1 MKLPLRA
8 EPTSGN
14 RFNLPLAALWL
25 GASMLAA
32 HGAQAHKAKAPPLT
46 MAAASQQSAQQNGP
60 GADFPVTL
68 GEAYSIGN
76 TQYVPADV
84 MNYDAVGIVAVD
96 GQGAGVSAAHHT
108 LPIPSY
114 VEITSLT
121 SGRTILVRVD
131 RRGPMDSNRVISL
144 SAGAA
149 AQLGLADHDTVR
161 VRRVNP
167 PESERAVLRA
177 GGMASERMPTPQ
189 PLLAVLIRRL
199 APDEPVSLTSAAQGG
214 AAQGAAAGSGA
225 MAGGMVAPVAQ
236 MPPQTAA
243 MPASDLAPA
252 PASEPVAPAAPKG
265 KHARSAPRPAP
276 APQYAPPAQAYAA
289 PAPQYPAPQYGA
301 QYAPPAQQ
309 YAAPAP
315 QYAPP
320 ARQVAPPAQQYA
332 PSPPAEAAPEA
343 QPQTQQ
349 GPAPVPFHSYLIQPL
364 RRGPDGAVLLPGT
377 DVPTYASSSPYSNA
391 PANSGAYA
399 RGNSGTPYANTP
411 AYSGNGDLAG
421 QPTAGASYTNRQQ
434 PAQTSATTRA
444 PEPFHSY
451 LIRPLSRTMPQS
463 EPSTPADT
471 ARSSHAHA
479 KAKPHKEPKPKH
491 RKPIETPEETAA
503 TLPAHHASAH
513 KHASDT
519 PDDTASPDASAPYA
533 SPSEAPGKPAAHHA
547 STHKHAIG
555 ALEET
560 TPPASA
566 SYASAPASGGGNLV
580 VQAGAFSV
588 RGRAEQVA
596 EKVGGSVSMSG
607 RMWRVRSGPFSS
619 RAEAEVALA
628 KAKAAGYSGARIQRA
643 D

>member
-1 MKLPLRA
+1 MKLPLRT
-8 EPTSGN
+8 ELTSGN
-14 RFNLPLAALWL
+14 CFSLPLAALWL
-25 GASMLAA
+25 GVSMLAA
-32 HGAQAHKAKAPPLT
+32 SGAQAHKAKAPPLSV
-46 MAAASQQSAQQNGP
+46 AAASPQSSQQNGPPNGP

-84 MNYDAVGIVAVD
+84 MNYDAVGYVAVD

-177 GGMASERMPTPQ
+177 GGMAAERMPTPQ

-199 APDEPVSLTSAAQGG
+199 APDEPVSLTSG
-214 AAQGAAAGSGA
+214 AAGSGA
-225 MAGGMVAPVAQ
+225 MAGGMVAPAAQ

-252 PASEPVAPAAPKG
+252 PASEPVAPSAPKA
-265 KHARSAPRPAP
+265 KHAKSAPRPAP
-276 APQYAPPAQAYAA
+276 VPQYAPPAQAYAT
-289 PAPQYPAPQYGA
+289 PAQQYPAQQYGA
-301 QYAPPAQQ
+301 QYAPSAQQ
-309 YAAPAP
+309 YTAPAP
-315 QYAPP
+315 APHYAPP

-332 PSPPAEAAPEA
+332 PAPPPVAAPEA
-343 QPQTQQ
+343 PAETQQ
-349 GPAPVPFHSYLIQPL
+349 GPAPVPFHSDLLQPL

-377 DVPTYASSSPYSNA
+377 DVPTYASPSPYSNA

-399 RGNSGTPYANTP
+399 NTP
-411 AYSGNGDLAG
+411 AYSGHGDLGGGDLGGGDLAG
-421 QPTAGASYTNRQQ
+421 QPSAGASYTNRQQ
-434 PAQTSATTRA
+434 PAPSATTRA

-451 LIRPLSRTMPQS
+451 LIHPLSRTMPQS
-463 EPSTPADT
+463 EPATPADT

-491 RKPIETPEETAA
+491 RKPVETTDDTPAVP
-503 TLPAHHASAH
+503 PAHHAAAH
-513 KHASDT
+513 KHLSDT
-519 PDDTASPDASAPYA
+519 PDDTTASAASTPYA
-533 SPSEAPGKPAAHHA
+533 IPSEAPSKPAAHHTA
-547 STHKHAIG
+547 AHKHPSETP
-555 ALEET
+555 EEPT
-560 TPPASA
+560 APPASA
-566 SYASAPASGGGNLV
+566 SGGGSLV

-607 RMWRVRSGPFSS
+607 RMWRVRSGPYAS
-619 RAEAEVALA
+619 RAEAEAALA